1 MDFDLSEHH
10 QILKDSVRRFAVQEI
25 GPKVA
30 VMDRDE
36 TFDEVLWQKGRE
48 LGFVGMGI
56 SPEYDGSFSDYVSL
70 GIIAEEVS
78 KIDPGVAV
86 VFGAHS
92 VLCGNNI
99 ERNGTKGQKEKY
111 LPQLASGK
119 MRGCMGI
126 TEPEAGSD
134 ALSIRTR
141 ARKVGR
147 EYVLNGSKMFISNAP
162 IADVAL
168 IYASTDPSRG
178 AKGLSAF
185 IVEKAFPGYTRG
197 KSLSKM
203 GLRSSPTGEIILEEC
218 RVPEENLLGNVEGTG
233 LAIMFSGLDVER
245 ILWSC
250 QAIGIA
256 QAAFDAAHT
265 YAKERRQFTQPIISF
280 QMIQDKLA
288 TMLVEIDAARLLAYK
303 GLVSLDKGNKR
314 QTRMLAAQV
323 KLYACEM
330 VNRITSD
337 ALQIHGGYGYMKEFP
352 LERFLRDGRAYAI
365 GAGTSEI
372 QKLIIGSYLMT

>member
-10 QILKDSVRRFAVQEI
+10 QILKDSVRRFAIQEI

-56 SPEYDGSFSDYVSL
+56 GPEYGGSFSDHVSL
-70 GIIAEEVS
+70 GIMAEEVS

-99 ERNGTKGQKEKY
+99 ERNGTEGQKEKY
-111 LPQLASGK
+111 LPLLASGK

-126 TEPEAGSD
+126 TEPEVGSD

-147 EYVLNGSKMFISNAP
+147 EYVLNGTKMFISNAP
-162 IADVAL
+162 ISDVAL
-168 IYASTDPSRG
+168 IYATTDPTLG
-178 AKGLSAF
+178 PKGLSAF
-185 IVEKAFPGYTRG
+185 IVEKAFPGYTQG

-218 RVPEENLLGNVEGTG
+218 RVPEENLLGGVEGTG

-256 QAAFDAAHT
+256 QAAFDAAHK

-288 TMLVEIDAARLLAYK
+288 TMLVDIEAARLLAYK